1 MLFFLEC
8 QTRKRKR
15 EAGVGFAIKTNIVT
29 KLTQMPR
36 PVSDRIMTMILPLS
50 MQQLSACTFQQ
61 CQTQMKTRMPST
73 TTWQVCSV
81 ASLLLLLVFNTRIG
95 RENDKYLLVM
105 GTCGIG
111 KYNSNG
117 ELLLVLRS
125 EFELIVNMFMQ
136 KYERKTTWMHPRSKQ
151 WHMVDY
157 IITRCWVKM
166 DIRSSRA
173 MLAAIY
179 WTDRQMLM
187 S

>member
-1 MLFFLEC
+1 MSNPDENKVAFNNHLASVLSC
-8 QTRKRKR
+8 
-15 EAGVGFAIKTNIVT
+15 I
-29 KLTQMPR
+29 PR
-36 PVSDRIMTMILPLS
+36 AD
-50 MQQLSACTFQQ
+50 
-61 CQTQMKTRMPST
+61 K
-73 TTWQVCSV
+73 
-81 ASLLLLLVFNTRIG
+81 LLLVFNTRIG

-105 GTCGIG
+105 GKCGIG

-125 EFELIVNMFMQ
+125 ELELIVTNTMFMQ

-166 DIRSSRA
+166 DIHSSRA
-173 MLAAIY
+173 MLGAIY
-179 WTDRQMLM
+179 WPERQMLM